1 MLIVISRFYG
11 LTLRVSLAQA
21 SIIIKHTENLT
32 VFISSVSPAHRLSP
46 FVLIKSRETPEIF

>member
-21 SIIIKHTENLT
+21 ST

-46 FVLIKSRETPEIF
+46 FVLVESRETPEIF